1 MTEFFKFE
9 LNYILYYTITALWLL
24 EFAIFPSKFKASAYS
39 EKRSFSFI
47 SIAIVL
53 SILPTIILVR
63 DGLFVLP
70 QPFLS
75 ISSNIGLALYLI
87 GISFRYVG
95 SITLGKYFTRSIEI
109 DTNHKL
115 ISNSL
120 YTYLRHPLY
129 LGLFLLGISTSLV
142 YGNYLMI
149 IVSIVLMGSTLNYR
163 MELEERAMEQVIGK
177 RYAEWKAKRYRFIPF
192 IY

>member
-9 LNYILYYTITALWLL
+9 LNYILYYAITALWLL
-24 EFAIFPSKFKASAYS
+24 EFAFFPSKFKASAYS

-47 SIAIVL
+47 SVAIVL

-63 DGLFVLP
+63 DSLFVLP
-70 QPFLS
+70 QPYLM
-75 ISSNIGLALYLI
+75 ISNYIGLALYSI
-87 GISFRYVG
+87 GITFRYVG
-95 SITLGKYFTRSIEI
+95 TLTLGKYFTRGIEI
-109 DTNHKL
+109 ETNHQL
-115 ISNSL
+115 VSNGL

-129 LGLFLLGISTSLV
+129 LGLFLLGVSTSFV

-149 IVSIVLMGSTLNYR
+149 IVSMLLMGSTLNYR
-163 MELEERAMEQVIGK
+163 MVLEEIAMEKIIGK
-177 RYAEWKAKRYRFIPF
+177 RYKEWKAKRYRFIPF

>member
-9 LNYILYYTITALWLL
+9 LNYILYYAITALWLL
-24 EFAIFPSKFKASAYS
+24 EFAFFPSKFKASAYS

-47 SIAIVL
+47 SVAIVL

-63 DGLFVLP
+63 DSLFVLP
-70 QPFLS
+70 QPYLM
-75 ISSNIGLALYLI
+75 ISNYIGLALYSI
-87 GISFRYVG
+87 GITFRYVG
-95 SITLGKYFTRSIEI
+95 TLTIGKYFTRGIEI
-109 DTNHKL
+109 ETNHQL
-115 ISNSL
+115 VSNGL

-129 LGLFLLGISTSLV
+129 LGLFLLGVSTSFV

-149 IVSIVLMGSTLNYR
+149 IVSMLLMGSTLNYR
-163 MELEERAMEQVIGK
+163 MVLEERAMERVIGK
-177 RYAEWKAKRYRFIPF
+177 RYQEWKAKRYRFIPF

>member
-9 LNYILYYTITALWLL
+9 LNYILYYAITALWLL
-24 EFAIFPSKFKASAYS
+24 EFAFFPSKFKASAYS

-47 SIAIVL
+47 SVAIVL

-63 DGLFVLP
+63 DSLFVLP
-70 QPFLS
+70 QPYLM
-75 ISSNIGLALYLI
+75 ISNYIGLALYSI
-87 GISFRYVG
+87 GITFRYVG
-95 SITLGKYFTRSIEI
+95 TLTLDKYFTRGIEI
-109 DTNHKL
+109 ETNHQL
-115 ISNSL
+115 VSNGL

-149 IVSIVLMGSTLNYR
+149 IVSMLLMGSTLNYR
-163 MELEERAMEQVIGK
+163 MILEERAMEKIIGR

>member
-9 LNYILYYTITALWLL
+9 LNYILYYAITALWLL
-24 EFAIFPSKFKASAYS
+24 EFAFFPSKFKASAYS

-47 SIAIVL
+47 SVAIVL

-63 DGLFVLP
+63 DSLFVLA
-70 QPFLS
+70 QPYLM
-75 ISSNIGLALYLI
+75 ISNYIGLALYSI
-87 GISFRYVG
+87 GITFRYVG
-95 SITLGKYFTRSIEI
+95 TLTLGKYFTRGIEI
-109 DTNHKL
+109 ETNHQL
-115 ISNSL
+115 VSNSL

-129 LGLFLLGISTSLV
+129 LGLFLLGVSTSFV

-163 MELEERAMEQVIGK
+163 MVLEERAMERVIGK
-177 RYAEWKAKRYRFIPF
+177 RYQEWKAKRYRFIPF